1 MMTARL
7 TIATLAVLL
16 LAACG
21 TQVDLRPAAGESMPV
36 APAGAAAVP
45 TVDKLIEPR
54 PQARP
59 GRSDDPLT
67 KSEERQDDPFD
78 LPPPG

>member
-1 MMTARL
+1 MTARL
-7 TIATLAVLL
+7 TIVTLATLLL
-16 LAACG
+16 TACG
-21 TQVDLRPAAGESMPV
+21 NQVNLRPAAGESMPV
-36 APAGAAAVP
+36 APAGAAEVP
-45 TVDKLIEPR
+45 TVAELIEPT

-59 GRSDDPLT
+59 RRSDDPLT

>member
-1 MMTARL
+1 MMARL
-7 TIATLAVLL
+7 IIGTHTALL

-21 TQVDLRPAAGESMPV
+21 NQVDLRPTAGKSMPV
-36 APAGAAAVP
+36 APAGAAEVP
-45 TVDKLIEPR
+45 TVAELIEPK

-59 GRSDDPLT
+59 GRNDDPLT